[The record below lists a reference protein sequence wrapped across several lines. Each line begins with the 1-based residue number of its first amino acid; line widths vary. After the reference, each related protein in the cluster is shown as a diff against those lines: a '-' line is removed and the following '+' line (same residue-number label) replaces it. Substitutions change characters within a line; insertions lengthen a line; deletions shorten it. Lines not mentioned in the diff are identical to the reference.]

1 METWYPPPWALPAIV
16 IALVVPPFLGF
27 ALGGAALGSA
37 LGFISVAGLIVLAIR
52 ARPEGPIE
60 LARTGPDAPL
70 LAIALAPIDGAA
82 AANEIATLA
91 EADEGGEAGQTAGP
105 DYSVL
110 VLAPV
115 QSTPTQRWLN
125 DEEPGRVAAQER
137 LAVSVATLTAA
148 GCHAEGRVVDQN
160 PAQAIEDAAAQH
172 GARRVV
178 FVVAGTDSDRL
189 VERLGPRLPVP
200 VHRVVAGS

>member
-1 METWYPPPWALPAIV
+1 MESWHPPPWALPLIV

-27 ALGGAALGSA
+27 ALGGAAAGSTLGAIAIAS
-37 LGFISVAGLIVLAIR
+37 LIVLAIR

-60 LARTGPDAPL
+60 LARTGPGAPL
-70 LAIALAPIDGAA
+70 LAIALAPIEEAA

-91 EADEGGEAGQTAGP
+91 EADRGAAGEPTGP
-105 DYSVL
+105 GYSVL

-115 QSTPTQRWLN
+115 QSTTTQRWLS

-148 GCHAEGRVVDQN
+148 GCHAEGRVVDQD

-172 GARRVV
+172 GARRIV
-178 FVVAGTDSDRL
+178 FVVAGSESDRL
-189 VERLGPRLPVP
+189 VENLSARLAVP
-200 VHRVVAGS
+200 VHRVAAGS